1 MKSLTISGSKR
12 TDMTKSGIKKL
23 RHSGNI
29 PCVIYGGKEPIHF
42 SAPVMSFKKL
52 VYTPEVHTVN
62 LDVEG
67 QSFNAIMREI
77 QFHPVNDSILHIDF
91 MEFQQD
97 SPVTIEIPVHV
108 SGNSEGVKQGGKLII
123 KVRKVKVKALP
134 ADLPDSIKV
143 NVDQLL
149 IGDSIRI
156 GDLKE
161 KGVTFLDSPNNII
174 VGVRTTRAVVEE
186 TPVVAATTAAAA
198 PAAAAGAKAA
208 PAAPA
213 AAKAP
218 AAKAPAAKK

>member
-23 RHSGNI
+23 RHSGNV
-29 PCVIYGGKEPIHF
+29 PCVIYGGKEPVHF
-42 SAPVMSFKKL
+42 AAPIMSFKKL
-52 VYTPEVHTVN
+52 VYTPEVHTVQLN
-62 LDVEG
+62 VEG
-67 QSFNAIMREI
+67 QEYNAIMREI

-91 MEFQQD
+91 LEFSND
-97 SPVTIEIPVHV
+97 TPVTIDIPVHV

-134 ADLPDSIKV
+134 ADLPDQIKL
-143 NVDQLL
+143 NVDHLL
-149 IGDSIRI
+149 IGDSIRVS
-156 GDLKE
+156 DLKE

-186 TPVVAATTAAAA
+186 TPAAAATGAAA
-198 PAAAAGAKAA
+198 PAAAPAAKAA
-208 PAAPA
+208 PAA

-218 AAKAPAAKK
+218 AAKK